1 MAGICLYS
9 PRIARGRDQ
18 GLRNSGDAWPGRGFV
33 LTTWNRFVFAGIPI
47 RRIPWTLVLCVVAL
61 VALGLGGIRRADY
74 FNEGPDLFSKQVTW
88 ILFALPA
95 LTASLCIPYRYW
107 KPVSYLMFGV
117 SLPLLIVV
125 LFMARRG
132 GARCWIPLGFFD
144 LQPSEIVKLTFIMA
158 LAQYLMYR
166 ENHRRLAGLIAPF
179 LITAVPLVLILIEPD
194 LGSAMLF
201 VPVLFAMLFAAGARP
216 WHLACVVLLG
226 AALSPLFWTKMSA
239 EQKSRVVALFTQ
251 VDGGPNPNGD
261 RWHQH
266 QSKLVISLGGA
277 WGSESTG
284 RVLDDDAYRLFAAQ
298 TDFVFCMVAERW
310 GLAGGILTLGIYLV
324 LFGKGLMIAGATR
337 EPFGRLVAVGI
348 VALLATQTVIN
359 TAMTVGLL
367 PVVGITLPLMSYGGS
382 SLLMTAVALGLLMN
396 VGMNPGYEMTP
407 DPFRFE

>member
-1 MAGICLYS
+1 ML
-9 PRIARGRDQ
+9 
-18 GLRNSGDAWPGRGFV
+18 
-33 LTTWNRFVFAGIPI
+33 
-47 RRIPWTLVLCVVAL
+47 AL
-61 VALGLGGIRRADY
+61 IALGLSGIRRADS
-74 FNEGPDLFSKQVTW
+74 FNDGPDYFSRQVTW
-88 ILFALPA
+88 TLLALPA
-95 LTASLCIPYRYW
+95 LLAAMCIPYRHW
-107 KPVSYLMFGV
+107 KPVSYGLFGL

-125 LFMARRG
+125 LFMSRRG

-144 LQPSEIVKLTFIMA
+144 LQPSEIVKLTFILA

-166 ENHRRLAGLIAPF
+166 ENHRRLSGLFVPF
-179 LITAVPLVLILIEPD
+179 LITGIPLVLILVEPD

-216 WHLACVVLLG
+216 RHLACVVLLG
-226 AALSPLFWTKMSA
+226 VSLSPLFWTRMST

-266 QSKLVISLGGA
+266 QSKLVISLGGL
-277 WGSESTG
+277 WGSEASG
-284 RVLDDDAYRLFAAQ
+284 LLLDDEAYRLFAAQ

-310 GLAGGILTLGIYLV
+310 GLAGGLLTLAIYLI
-324 LFGKGLMIAGATR
+324 LFARGLMIAGATR

-348 VALLATQTVIN
+348 VALLATQTIIN
-359 TAMTVGLL
+359 TGMTVGLL

-382 SLLMTAVALGLLMN
+382 SLLMTAVSLGLLMN
-396 VGMNPGYEMTP
+396 VGMRPGYEMTP